1 MLYDYAEEELRKAKS
16 PDNVELKEADEP
28 PPPKLLRTFKYVDGI
43 ERLSNMELPFL
54 VDLPNGSCEG
64 VFLIAAKN
72 ASCGLVP
79 VLEWCNGRRTVLDR
93 DGGNGVFLA
102 SHDATMK
109 ALIYK
114 TVECMP
120 EILNNSVF

>member
-1 MLYDYAEEELRKAKS
+1 
-16 PDNVELKEADEP
+16 
-28 PPPKLLRTFKYVDGI
+28 
-43 ERLSNMELPFL
+43 MELPFL

-72 ASCGLVP
+72 AACGLVP
-79 VLEWCNGRRTVLDR
+79 ILEWCNGRRTVLDR

-102 SHDATMK
+102 SHDPTMK
-109 ALIYK
+109 ALVYK

-120 EILNNSVF
+120 EILNNCVF

>member
-1 MLYDYAEEELRKAKS
+1 MLYDYAEEELRKANL
-16 PDNVELKEADEP
+16 PDNGQLIAGEKP
-28 PPPKLLRTFKYVDGI
+28 PPQKVIKTFKYVDGI
-43 ERLSNMELPFL
+43 ERLCNMELPFL

-64 VFLIAAKN
+64 VFLIAANN

-93 DGGNGVFLA
+93 DGGNGIFLA

>member
-1 MLYDYAEEELRKAKS
+1 MLYDYAEEELRKAKA
-16 PDNVELKEADEP
+16 PDNVELKEGKET

-43 ERLSNMELPFL
+43 ERLCNMELPFL

-79 VLEWCNGRRTVLDR
+79 VLEWCNGRRR
-93 DGGNGVFLA
+93 
-102 SHDATMK
+102 SRRW
-109 ALIYK
+109 
-114 TVECMP
+114 
-120 EILNNSVF
+120 